1 MATYSEPSSLPH
13 AVENNI
19 MNLEK
24 YLKPN
29 EQPLELQD
37 EGSQIKLSPS
47 RFVLVLVGL
56 VLAIFLASLDFTI
69 IATAI
74 PAITDEFHSL
84 QDIGWYGSAFF
95 ITTAATQAMWGRLYT
110 FFPLKWTYL
119 TSIAFF
125 ELGSVVCGM
134 LPPTSPPS
142 QFSSLSEVEVYQHTF

>member
-1 MATYSEPSSLPH
+1 MDSEKDLAASPQPPS
-13 AVENNI
+13 
-19 MNLEK
+19 
-24 YLKPN
+24 
-29 EQPLELQD
+29 LQD
-37 EGSQIKLSPS
+37 EGPQIKLSPS

-95 ITTAATQAMWGRLYT
+95 ITTAATQALWGRLYT

-119 TSIAFF
+119 ASITFF
-125 ELGSVVCGM
+125 ELGSVVCGKF
-134 LPPTSPPS
+134 PS
-142 QFSSLSEVEVYQHTF
+142 HCLLSLMSLC

>member
-1 MATYSEPSSLPH
+1 MASNNTRDPEKDLNPSSSPTS
-13 AVENNI
+13 
-19 MNLEK
+19 
-24 YLKPN
+24 
-29 EQPLELQD
+29 LQD
-37 EGSQIKLSPS
+37 EKPQIELSKS

-95 ITTAATQAMWGRLYT
+95 ITTAATQALWGRLYT

-125 ELGSVVCGM
+125 ELGSVVCGKFIQF
-134 LPPTSPPS
+134 PIPS
-142 QFSSLSEVEVYQHTF
+142 SCSLYDL